1 MSYSAA
7 YEVLRVAAITCWF
20 VYQVGLLFSGAV
32 VALKAYGREWSS
44 VGEVAP
50 VVMVSFLFYCVAYVR
65 ASSYDG
71 ATPVPEIAAI
81 SLCYLGLGILSFVVA
96 WRVYRRGD

>member
-1 MSYSAA
+1 MSYWAA
-7 YEVLRVAAITCWF
+7 YEVLRVTAITCWF

-32 VALKAYGREWSS
+32 VALMAYGREWRRA
-44 VGEVAP
+44 GQIAP
-50 VVMVSFLFYCVAYVR
+50 VVAASFLFYCVAHVR

-96 WRVYRRGD
+96 WRAFQQS

>member
-1 MSYSAA
+1 MSYPAA
-7 YEVLRVAAITCWF
+7 YEVLRVTAITCWF
-20 VYQVGLLFSGAV
+20 VYQIGLLFSGAV
-32 VALKAYGREWSS
+32 AALKAYGREWRSL
-44 VGEVAP
+44 GQVAP
-50 VVMVSFLFYCVAYVR
+50 VVVVSFLFYCVAYFR

-96 WRVYRRGD
+96 WRAYRQEN